1 MLRANKTLS
10 ATEKKAVKKVAV
22 DLLAKLKKEKLKI
35 ERWRESRQV
44 TAQIKT
50 MIFDSLQWLP
60 SQVYN
65 DSDVGERTINIYQHV
80 YARYGA
86 AV

>member
-1 MLRANKTLS
+1 LT
-10 ATEKKAVKKVAV
+10 
-22 DLLAKLKKEKLKI
+22 KLKKEKLKI

-60 SQVYN
+60 PQVYN
-65 DSDVGERTINIYQHV
+65 DRDVGERTINIYQHV